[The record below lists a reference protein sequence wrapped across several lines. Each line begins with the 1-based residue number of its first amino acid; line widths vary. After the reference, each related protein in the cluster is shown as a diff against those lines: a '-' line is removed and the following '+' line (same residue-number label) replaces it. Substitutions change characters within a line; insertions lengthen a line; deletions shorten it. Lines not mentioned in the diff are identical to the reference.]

1 MNSSQYKDLLRHCEL
16 VIEQKRE
23 KLHDYSQRP
32 DANPKLISELTSL
45 YNLFDRIIEESY
57 QITQEFY
64 LKGLDTARR
73 EMDPRKYGSPEDIR
87 ARHLIDTMNRW
98 KNLY

>member
-1 MNSSQYKDLLRHCEL
+1 MNSNQYKDLLRHCEL

-32 DANPKLISELTSL
+32 DANAKLITELTVL
-45 YNLFDRIIEESY
+45 YNLIDHLIESSY
-57 QITQEFY
+57 EITQEFY
-64 LKGLDTARR
+64 LKGLDNARR
-73 EMDPRKYGSPEDIR
+73 DQNPNRYGSREDIR
-87 ARHLIDTMNRW
+87 SEHLINTMNKW